1 MNRKILIGVIVLL
14 LLTNIGSIIYFAK
27 ASSNASGEQSGNL
40 LMNLSGSVAQIGNE
54 SISESEWVE
63 LLKKRYGKDVLKQMI
78 DKKVVAQLAKK
89 YDIAVSDEE
98 LKREI
103 ELYQRMVGAGADAHE
118 HPDIQVMDGKQ
129 LKEEIEHAIL
139 LEELITKDVVIKEE
153 ELRKY
158 YNENEQLYD
167 LKPLFQISQIVVKT
181 EEEANQVLDELES
194 GSSFST
200 LARERSI
207 DEFSAPSGGA
217 MGWVDTSSNYV
228 ESAYF
233 NVIPELDKD
242 EWSDPIQTD
251 DGYGIVMLHD
261 KKPGNKYEFEEVKG
275 QIRRQLALQQMDT
288 TFNPEQLWKELDV
301 KWEYGS
307 E

>member
-14 LLTNIGSIIYFAK
+14 LITNIGSIILFTK
-27 ASSNASGEQSGNL
+27 ASSDASGEQGGNL
-40 LMNLSGSVAQIGNE
+40 LMDLSGSVAQVGNE
-54 SISESEWVE
+54 SISENEWGE

-78 DKKVVAQLAKK
+78 DKKVVEQLANKH
-89 YDIAVSDEE
+89 DITVSDEE
-98 LKREI
+98 LTREI

-139 LEELITKDVVIKEE
+139 LEELITKDVVINED

-158 YNENEQLYD
+158 YKENQHLYD
-167 LKPLFQISQIVVKT
+167 LKPLYQISQIIVKT
-181 EEEANQVLDELES
+181 EEEANRVLEELEN

-207 DEFSAPSGGA
+207 DEFSGPSGGA

-228 ESAYF
+228 EPAYF
-233 NVIPELDKD
+233 DAITELEKG
-242 EWSDPIQTD
+242 EWSSPIQTE
-251 DGYGIVMLHD
+251 DGYGIVLLHD
-261 KKPGNKYEFEEVKG
+261 MKPGNKYEFDEVKS
-275 QIRRQLALQQMDT
+275 QIKRQLAIHQMDT

-301 KWEYGS
+301 KWEY